1 MLTEIE
7 HNKRIGSSI
16 LHYRLNYK
24 NLDKKRLG
32 TTQSKLGQKV
42 GVTFQQ
48 IQKYEKGTNGVSSH
62 KLIAISKAL
71 NVKVIDLIILAYQD
85 IPNMS
90 CLYEEPM
97 ETVAEIN
104 VKEQLPKD
112 TAYKPLKIN
121 EVRSSM
127 THNIDGTEITN
138 DEKKQN

>member
-85 IPNMS
+85 IPNMG

-97 ETVAEIN
+97 ETVGEIN
-104 VKEQLPKD
+104 IKEKD
-112 TAYKPLKIN
+112 KHPIVTKELTY
-121 EVRSSM
+121 
-127 THNIDGTEITN
+127 N
-138 DEKKQN
+138 DEKKN